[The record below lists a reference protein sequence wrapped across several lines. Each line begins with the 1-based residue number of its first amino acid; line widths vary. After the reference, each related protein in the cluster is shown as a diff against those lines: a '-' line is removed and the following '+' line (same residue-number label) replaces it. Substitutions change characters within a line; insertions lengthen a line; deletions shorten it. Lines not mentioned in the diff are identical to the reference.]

1 MLGVVIMPKTV
12 KIVVWR
18 QGEDWLGYFQDFPD
32 YWTQGKTQED
42 LRNHL
47 RSLYNDLTS
56 GEIPSIRKV
65 EDFVVS

>member
-1 MLGVVIMPKTV
+1 MPKTV